1 MSSRTGIPLE
11 LEAERHARAKKALA
25 EAFPNLDPDDE
36 AFTGTLEGETDFYD
50 AIDAKVEQLR
60 QDLAESQGLRVQAE
74 AYAMPLLERAKR
86 LESRADAIKARL
98 LRVLQEVGEKRIN
111 RPGYGL
117 TVKANGNPAVKVFD
131 AALLPDQ
138 YLRHK
143 PAPPPE
149 PDMKAIREALND
161 PDRRAEV
168 DFAATFDNAA
178 PTLQIKL
185 K

>member
-1 MSSRTGIPLE
+1 MSSRMAMPLE

-25 EAFPNLDPDDE
+25 EAFPNLDPEDD
-36 AFTGTLEGETDFYD
+36 AFTGTLEGETNFYD

-60 QDLAESQGLRVQAE
+60 QDLAEAQGLRLQAE
-74 AYAMPLLERAKR
+74 VYANPLLERAKR

-98 LRVLQEVGEKRIN
+98 LRVLQEIGEKRIP
-111 RPGYGL
+111 RSSYDL
-117 TVKANGNPAVKVFD
+117 TVKYNGNPSVKVFD
-131 AALLPDQ
+131 VALLPEQ
-138 YLRHK
+138 YLRRK
-143 PAPPPE
+143 P
-149 PDMKAIREALND
+149 PDPDLKAIKEALND

-168 DFAATFDNAA
+168 EFAAAFDNAA